1 MAEKYF
7 NKVQVAKFFHFCHDW
22 GGPIPEFS
30 RILSAVAGFGGCRF
44 SALEMSSDQMAGLDG
59 GFHSVVA
66 QKATEILAAKS
77 QWIASP
83 DQWHEIVSILSTE
96 LVVSCVAVVGDCA

>member
-1 MAEKYF
+1 
-7 NKVQVAKFFHFCHDW
+7 
-22 GGPIPEFS
+22 
-30 RILSAVAGFGGCRF
+30 
-44 SALEMSSDQMAGLDG
+44 MSSDQMAGLDG

-83 DQWHEIVSILSTE
+83 DQWHEIVSIHSSE
-96 LVVSCVAVVGDCA
+96 LVVFRVAVMRDYA

>member
-7 NKVQVAKFFHFCHDW
+7 NKVQVAKFFHLCHDW

-30 RILSAVAGFGGCRF
+30 RVLSALAGFGGCRF
-44 SALEMSSDQMAGLDG
+44 SALEMSSDQMVGLDG

-66 QKATEILAAKS
+66 QKASEILAAKS

-83 DQWHEIVSILSTE
+83 ASGTKF
-96 LVVSCVAVVGDCA
+96 